1 MRGDSPIAHLL
12 SWRPPM
18 GGLARSTLAV
28 LVWNIARL
36 AFQLFWVVVLAKAL
50 GAAGYGTFSGVA
62 GLAMALSGLVG
73 AGLGLKM
80 YHDVSRIPEEL
91 NPRWA
96 QASLAMAWTGVVV
109 AAMFVLIGTY
119 SFPELPLMLLAVIAA
134 SELVVAPRVAQT
146 AFGFASLGKMQES
159 ATVPALLA
167 FARVVAA
174 LGFAFSPWEGSV
186 VTYGAWHLVAT
197 LGAAFLANAWFRR
210 VAQIEPR
217 SVRVALSDY
226 RAGLGYTSV
235 WASSLAMTSVDKA
248 AALRHGGGDLAGNYS
263 VAQRF
268 AGLAALPIDA
278 LATAVL
284 PRLFRAGP
292 AMNGQP
298 RLLGLLATVT
308 AAYGMAAGSVVW
320 WTSPWVVAL
329 LGEQFESAVPAMKI
343 LAIYVP
349 LYCLRSVGGTILLG
363 FNDKLR
369 RFVLEIAGLVALVLL
384 MAHWVPKYG
393 VIGAALALT
402 SMEAMLALLFWVRI
416 VYRPLTINGNES

>member
-1 MRGDSPIAHLL
+1 MRGESPIAHLL
-12 SWRPPM
+12 SWRPRM

-36 AFQLFWVVVLAKAL
+36 AFQLLWVVVLAKAL

-80 YHDVSRIPEEL
+80 YRDVSRIPEEL

-109 AAMFVLIGTY
+109 AAMFVLIGAY
-119 SFPELPLMLLAVIAA
+119 SFPEVPLMLLAVIAA
-134 SELVVAPRVAQT
+134 SELVVAPRVAQA

-167 FARVVAA
+167 LARVAA
-174 LGFAFSPWEGSV
+174 GFGFAFSPWEGSV
-186 VTYGAWHLVAT
+186 VTYGAWHLAAT
-197 LGAAFLANAWFRR
+197 SGAAFLASAWFRK
-210 VAQIEPR
+210 VAHIEPK
-217 SVRVALSDY
+217 SIRVALSDY
-226 RAGLGYTSV
+226 RAGMGYTSV
-235 WASSLAMTSVDKA
+235 WASGLAMTSIDKA
-248 AALRHGGGDLAGNYS
+248 AALRYGGGDLAGNYS

-292 AMNGQP
+292 TMNGQP

-308 AAYGMAAGSVVW
+308 ALYGMAAGSM
-320 WTSPWVVAL
+320 T
-329 LGEQFESAVPAMKI
+329 K
-343 LAIYVP
+343 
-349 LYCLRSVGGTILLG
+349 
-363 FNDKLR
+363 
-369 RFVLEIAGLVALVLL
+369 
-384 MAHWVPKYG
+384 
-393 VIGAALALT
+393 
-402 SMEAMLALLFWVRI
+402 
-416 VYRPLTINGNES
+416 